1 MSDFFRLIVLSTNS
15 FGEFGTDSLVCPNLE
30 YAYRVG
36 NDCCQSEDVYG
47 YVIIKMMKDTW
58 QVVTDVSKCVYGC
71 DYTIYEHNGIVKVKE
86 GRDKI
91 VLV

>member
-1 MSDFFRLIVLSTNS
+1 MSDFFRLIVLSANS
-15 FGEFGTDSLVCPNLE
+15 YGEFGTDSLVCPNLE

-36 NDCCQSEDVYG
+36 NDCCQSESVYG
-47 YVIIKMMKDTW
+47 YVIVKMMKDTW
-58 QVVTDVSKCVYGC
+58 QVVSESVYGC

>member
-1 MSDFFRLIVLSTNS
+1 MSDFFRLIILSANS
-15 FGEFGTDSLVCPNLE
+15 FGEFGTDSLVCSNLE

-36 NDCCQSEDVYG
+36 NDCCQSENVYG
-47 YVIIKMMKDTW
+47 YVIVKMMKNNTW
-58 QVVTDVSKCVYGC
+58 QIITETVYGV
-71 DYTIYEHNGIVKVKE
+71 DYTIYEHNGDVRVKE